1 MKKEETYID
10 NTINYIKKN
19 LQKGYNKDSLK
30 WALINQGKTRME
42 VEKAFKQ
49 AEMELARESS
59 MASQRQAS
67 STASPPMIEPIQGEP
82 KRGFFARL
90 FGL

>member
-10 NTINYIKKN
+10 NTVNYIKKN

-30 WALINQGKTRME
+30 WALINQGKARIE
-42 VEKAFKQ
+42 VDKAFKQ

-59 MASQRQAS
+59 MVSQRQAS
-67 STASPPMIEPIQGEP
+67 MVSQQMITQIEEPV